1 VRLLVGL
8 GFLEGGDLRF
18 GQDQAVLGHLCFQRL
33 EPMLHGLQV
42 VAQPDRADAE
52 GGDRHS
58 LLGERVGDSGLAPG
72 RLVDRHGYDR
82 LFDLGRNPVLQD
94 RLASRHLLERQLP
107 AFVVEILE
115 PVEAVPAVAH
125 DLTGLADPAE
135 LLGQFEQAR
144 LGPNDF
150 LILGHRRCL
159 LEPPWRGLRNP
170 DQLRP
175 RHGSCPCQK
184 TPSIRLSRNLCT

>member
-1 VRLLVGL
+1 MRLLVGL

-18 GQDQAVLGHLCFQRL
+18 GQDQAVVGHLCFQRL
-33 EPMLHGLQV
+33 EPMLQGLQV

-125 DLTGLADPAE
+125 HLAGLADVAE
-135 LLGQFEQAR
+135 LLGQFEQAG
-144 LGPNDF
+144 LGANDF
-150 LILGHRRCL
+150 LILGHL
-159 LEPPWRGLRNP
+159 SVSWS
-170 DQLRP
+170 
-175 RHGSCPCQK
+175 RHGGGCA
-184 TPSIRLSRNLCT
+184 TPTSSAPATALIRVRNTVRQIKLKLSQL